1 MLPRISTEADQ
12 PKTSPPRTLLPQAR
26 RRREQMPQHHH
37 PYRPYDVYV
46 TKISTPASDFS
57 TQCGYVLAQ
66 AQ

>member
-1 MLPRISTEADQ
+1 
-12 PKTSPPRTLLPQAR
+12 
-26 RRREQMPQHHH
+26 MPQHHH